1 MASHRLL
8 GLAMVCVLYLISSA
22 HGLDLN
28 DFYSFGKRRG
38 DAQLR
43 LGFHKLV
50 NLSTVVM
57 FNGEAHNNLYV
68 SFVCHNSSM
77 LFYLDAWFP
86 RQSNKIQS
94 LSFAL

>member
-1 MASHRLL
+1 MASRRRLAL
-8 GLAMVCVLYLISSA
+8 VVVHVLYLICSA
-22 HGLDLN
+22 CGLDLSE
-28 DFYSFGKRRG
+28 FYSFGRRSG

-68 SFVCHNSSM
+68 SFVYSNSSIIHKHI
-77 LFYLDAWFP
+77 L
-86 RQSNKIQS
+86 
-94 LSFAL
+94 